1 MDRSENLSGVFGQ
14 SFTELYSPLVE
25 TVTVV
30 DETLGHYSVLVNGQ
44 ELSAVESV
52 Q

>member
-1 MDRSENLSGVFGQ
+1 VDSSENLSGVLGK

-25 TVTVV
+25 TVTVI
-30 DETLGHYSVLVNGQ
+30 DETLGHYSMLINGQ
-44 ELSAVESV
+44 ELTAVESI